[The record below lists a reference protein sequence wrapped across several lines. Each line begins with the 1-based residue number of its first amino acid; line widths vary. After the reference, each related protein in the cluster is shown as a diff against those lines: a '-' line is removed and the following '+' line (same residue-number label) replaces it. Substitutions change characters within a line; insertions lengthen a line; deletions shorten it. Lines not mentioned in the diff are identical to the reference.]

1 MVYNTGVV
9 TLKKES
15 DKFNIAPLIIGC
27 LIFLALDYYA
37 LWYLYIRVEP
47 AFTEKTIELGTEQV
61 SLNADDYLT
70 GLHVFHSDAWVDTSK
85 LNNYV
90 TGSYPVVVYLAD
102 KEYEYTIDVA
112 DTTAPVISAKLI
124 SDDDHIELGS
134 DYKSALDELF
144 SSIHDESGIF
154 DITLYVDGEEAGS
167 SGITTKGYF
176 TGEDGPKQFER
187 LKDSFSSVK
196 GGTFD
201 EIKSYDIKLV
211 AVDEAGNT
219 DSRDFIVNVKDT
231 QPPEIVTFSE
241 DEQPYYATGRK
252 YEPED
257 FVKEATDASGFFSM
271 AFIVD
276 EEPLAY
282 IEYDDMGYHDI
293 TVYAVDESGNE
304 IRVSVVAPFDEP
316 PIFVAVRNKDV
327 KLGEDYDLLRH
338 IIAVDN
344 TDGDVSASVTVDD
357 GGFDKDVEGTYNVK
371 YTATDSH
378 GLTTEIVS
386 ELTVGDEKAGA
397 FFLTDEEM
405 ELLCEYDYFEYDILP
420 EEDYTAVLD
429 LIEPAQVNMM
439 YSYSNAYSWGYSAGS
454 GFIYRI
460 DEDYTYIVSCTHV
473 YKEFDGNV
481 EIIFCD
487 DDATAIEIEK
497 PFYMQMSD
505 ENEVAMI
512 RIPTSDIPADALIE
526 IKAIY
531 CDENVYDD
539 LKKGQNV
546 VAYSGHFLN
555 EKPKIGKMA
564 IQSLDEYFMSDAR
577 NCVKTTHD
585 IVRGM
590 SGGSVCDLYGR
601 LVGVVEGYMSLWN
614 FDKGDYDNSDF
625 LLRIEGLEDL
635 YERLKQ

>member
-1 MVYNTGVV
+1 M
-9 TLKKES
+9 KKES

-27 LIFLALDYYA
+27 LIFLAVDYYA
-37 LWYLYIRVEP
+37 LWYLYIRVTP
-47 AFTEKTIELGTEQV
+47 SFTEKTVELGTAEV

-70 GLHVFHSDAWVDTSK
+70 GMHIFHSDAWVDTSK
-85 LNNYV
+85 LNAYV
-90 TGSYPVVVYLAD
+90 EGSYPVVVYLSD
-102 KEYEYTIDVA
+102 KEYEYTIVVE
-112 DTTAPVISAKLI
+112 DTTPPDIDEKLI
-124 SDDDHIELGS
+124 TEDDYIELGA
-134 DYKSALDELF
+134 DYSAAVEELF
-144 SSIHDESGIF
+144 NSIHDESGIF
-154 DITLYVDGEEAGS
+154 GITLYVDDEEVGTA
-167 SGITTKGYF
+167 GITNKGYF
-176 TGEDGPKQFER
+176 TGEDANAQFER
-187 LKDSFSSVK
+187 LKESFDRT
-196 GGTFD
+196 GNGFFD
-201 EIKSYDIKLV
+201 ERKTYDIKLV
-211 AVDEAGNT
+211 AVDDAGNT
-219 DSRDFIVNVKDT
+219 DSRSFSVEVKDT
-231 QPPEIVTFSE
+231 LPPEIVTYDE

-257 FVKEATDASGFFSM
+257 FVKEVTDASDFFSM

-282 IEYDDMGYHDI
+282 IEYDDMGDHEVI
-293 TVYAVDESGNE
+293 VYAVDESGNE
-304 IRVSVVAPFDEP
+304 IRVPVIAPFDEP
-316 PIFVAVRNKDV
+316 PMFIAVRNKDV
-327 KLGEDYDLLRH
+327 KLGEDYDLLYH

-405 ELLCEYDYFEYDILP
+405 DLLCEYDFFEYDILP

-460 DEDYTYIVSCTHV
+460 EEDYTYIVSCTHV
-473 YKEFDGNV
+473 YKEFEGDV
-481 EIIFCD
+481 EIMFCD
-487 DDATAIEIEK
+487 EKGTSIDVEK

-512 RIPTSDIPADALIE
+512 RIPTSEIPADVLVE

-555 EKPKIGKMA
+555 GKPKIGKMA

-585 IVRGM
+585 IARGM

-601 LVGVVEGYMSLWN
+601 LIGVVEGYMSLWN